1 MKKLEIFIKPEKLET
16 LRNILS
22 KHEYAGMTT
31 TAVMGCGHQKT
42 QLPEFDEIS
51 LDLNLMPKIQVMTV
65 VWDEDVEEIITDI
78 CEQLSTGSVG
88 DGKIFISDITDV
100 VRIRTGERGEDIL

>member
-1 MKKLEIFIKPEKLET
+1 MKKLEIFIKPEKLAD
-16 LRNILS
+16 LKRILA

-31 TAVMGCGHQKT
+31 TAVMGCGHQKGALE
-42 QLPEFDEIS
+42 QFENVD

-78 CEQLSTGSVG
+78 CEQLSTGNVG
-88 DGKIFISDITDV
+88 DGKIFISDIEDV
-100 VRIRTGERGEDIL
+100 VRIRTGERGEEIL